1 MGRGLGTSL
10 NAWAQQRAGE
20 LITALPNDQRAVLQS
35 WCKQLDAAAHHLLT
49 WQGFVPERYFR
60 SLQID
65 LLQTFS
71 PLRCPKGINV
81 RSFLRG
87 QDERGAYET
96 SAEAFATN
104 EDASE
109 NLSFEEW
116 CRWGIDTADFDPS
129 LAFLAV
135 QQDRIIGVAFGW
147 LITGDS
153 GTIGWITDVAVR
165 PAYRGQGIAQVI
177 FPAAL
182 PAIINGLKQGWTFA
196 WRSLMAG
203 ELIFFTLSLGNLLQT
218 GRDLNDA
225 AQVMAVMVVI
235 ITIGVTIDVLIFGPI
250 ERRVRERWGLT
261 R

>member
-1 MGRGLGTSL
+1 MLK
-10 NAWAQQRAGE
+10 
-20 LITALPNDQRAVLQS
+20 RAVLQS

-71 PLRCPKGINV
+71 PLRCPEGINV

-96 SAEAFATN
+96 SAEAFATT

-116 CRWGIDTADFDPS
+116 CRRGIDTADFDPS

-153 GTIGWITDVAVR
+153 GTIGWITNVAVR
-165 PAYRGQGIAQVI
+165 PAYRGQGIAQ
-177 FPAAL
+177 A
-182 PAIINGLKQGWTFA
+182 
-196 WRSLMAG
+196 
-203 ELIFFTLSLGNLLQT
+203 LLQ
-218 GRDLNDA
+218 
-225 AQVMAVMVVI
+225 QVFATCKHRGAPLCALAVDTENPGGATHLYERVGMRESMRC
-235 ITIGVTIDVLIFGPI
+235 DVRYQKVL
-250 ERRVRERWGLT
+250 REPV
-261 R
+261 